1 MFLNLGI
8 NLFDMKLR
16 YFLFLFLFSFNS
28 LAQQKGRILVSDLY
42 QIKTASN
49 IKFSPDGKWYIY
61 SVQSIVPNDDQKA
74 EYDYQYQWFLAPADL
89 SAAPRAITNN
99 KENTAGACWSADG
112 KQLFFTRTVKGKS
125 QLFSLPLNGGE
136 AKQLTDFRYATASPV
151 VSPDGKILIFSA
163 SVSTEELLKDS
174 VLNAAKNAPLWNAE
188 KPGLNAEAIY
198 HNQAKGNADG
208 SLAEIRTYLQQ
219 NEKDKKAKVFNRLNF
234 QGEAATNPELRYVQL
249 FSLSLLKAD
258 AQPVALTSGFYS
270 YSLADISPD
279 SKYLVINAD
288 LNPEKHPDRSQ
299 ESAVYKMPVAG
310 GTPELILS
318 ESAYRY
324 NAGNISPDG
333 KWLIYQT
340 QPAAG
345 VNISRTFVYNFG
357 NKETISLAMDRNL
370 DALTW
375 STDNKSVYFLA
386 SSNGGNVVYKYN
398 LSTKN
403 IARLSDFDSGIT
415 SFDINKSQLVYTRL
429 TVTDPSEVYLADL
442 QNKNPKVITQ
452 LNTAWLATKQ
462 LNFPVKKTFTN
473 ELGMEV
479 EYWVMKPAAME
490 AGKKYP
496 VMLEIHGGPSA
507 MWGPG
512 EASMWHEFQYY
523 TGMGYGLVYSNPRG
537 SGGYGETFLRG
548 NVKDWGDGPTR
559 DVLKALDL
567 TIAEGWAD
575 TTQQF
580 ITGGSYAGYLT
591 AWIVGHTNR
600 FKAACAQRGV
610 YELSTFFG
618 EGNAWRLVPN
628 YFGGYPWE
636 SNVADLLKAQSPF
649 TYVNKIHTPLIIF
662 HGENDLRTGVI
673 QSEMMYKALKV
684 LGRDVEYVRHP
695 GGTHELTRSGNNRQ
709 RVDQML
715 RTMEFF
721 ERYKK

>member
-1 MFLNLGI
+1 MFLNLGF
-8 NLFDMKLR
+8 NASDMKLR
-16 YFLFLFLFSFNS
+16 YFFVLILLSFST
-28 LAQQKGRILVSDLY
+28 LAQQKSRILITDLY
-42 QIKTASN
+42 QIRTASN

-61 SVQSIVPNDDQKA
+61 SVQTIVPDEEQKG

-89 SAAPRAITNN
+89 STAARAITNN

-112 KQLFFTRTVKGKS
+112 KQLFFARMIKGKS

-136 AKQLTDFRYATASPV
+136 AKQLTDFRYGAGSPS
-151 VSPDGKILIFSA
+151 VSPDGKILIFAA
-163 SVSTEELLKDS
+163 SLSTDELLKDS
-174 VLNAAKNAPLWNAE
+174 VLNADKKSPLWNPE
-188 KPGLNAEAIY
+188 KPGMSTDAIY
-198 HNQAKGNADG
+198 RNSAKGNADG
-208 SLAEIRTYLQQ
+208 TLEEIRAYLQQ
-219 NEKDKKAKVFNRLNF
+219 NEKEKKAKVFNRLNF
-234 QGEAATNPELRYVQL
+234 QGEAATNPELKYTQL
-249 FSLSLLKAD
+249 FSLSLLNAG
-258 AQPVALTSGFYS
+258 AAPVALTSGYYS

-279 SKYLVINAD
+279 SKYIVVNAD
-288 LNPEKHPDRSQ
+288 LNPSRHPDRSQ
-299 ESAVYKMPVAG
+299 ESAIYRLPVSG
-310 GTPELILS
+310 GAPELLLS
-318 ESAYRY
+318 EPDYRF
-324 NAGNISPDG
+324 NAASISPDG
-333 KWLIYQT
+333 KSMTYQS
-340 QPAAG
+340 QPANG
-345 VNISRTFVYNFG
+345 VNISRTYIYNFAG
-357 NKETISLAMDRNL
+357 KDKINIPMDRNL

-375 STDNKSVYFLA
+375 APDHKSLYFLA
-386 SSNGGNVVYKYN
+386 SSNGGNVIYRYN
-398 LSTKN
+398 LNSKSVT
-403 IARLSDFDSGIT
+403 RLSDFDSGIT
-415 SFDINKSQLVYTRL
+415 SFDISKSQLVYTKL
-429 TVTDPSEVYLADL
+429 TIADPSEVYVADL
-442 QNKNPKVITQ
+442 LNKSPKVSTQ
-452 LNTAWLATKQ
+452 LNTAWLASKQ
-462 LNFPVKKTFTN
+462 LSYPVKKVFKN
-473 ELGMEV
+473 DLGMEV
-479 EYWVMKPAAME
+479 EYWVMKPAGME
-490 AGKKYP
+490 QGKKYP

-523 TGMGYGLVYSNPRG
+523 TGMGYGVVYSNPRG
-537 SGGYGETFLRG
+537 SGGYGEAFLRG

-559 DVLKALDL
+559 DVIKALDL
-567 TIAEGWAD
+567 AIAEGWAD

-610 YELSTFFG
+610 YELTTFFG

-636 SNVADLLKAQSPF
+636 SSVAELLRAQSPF
-649 TYVNKIHTPLIIF
+649 TYVDKIHTPLIIF

>member
-1 MFLNLGI
+1 
-8 NLFDMKLR
+8 MKLR
-16 YFLFLFLFSFNS
+16 CFFVLLLFTFSS
-28 LAQQKGRILVSDLY
+28 VAQQKGRMLVTDLY

-49 IKFSPDGKWYIY
+49 IKFSPDGKWYVY
-61 SVQSIVPNDDQKA
+61 SVQTIVPNDDQKG
-74 EYDYQYQWFLAPADL
+74 EYEYQYQWFLAPADL
-89 SAAPRAITNN
+89 SSAPRAITNN
-99 KENTAGACWSADG
+99 KENTSGACWSADG
-112 KQLFFTRTVKGKS
+112 KQLFFARTIKGKS

-136 AKQLTDFRYATASPV
+136 AKQLTDFRYGAASPA
-151 VSPDGKILIFSA
+151 VSSDGKFLIFSA
-163 SVSTEELLKDS
+163 SLSTDELLKDS
-174 VLNAAKNAPLWNAE
+174 ILNTAKKSPLWNLEKPGMTTDAIYSNAAKS
-188 KPGLNAEAIY
+188 
-198 HNQAKGNADG
+198 NADG
-208 SLAEIRTYLQQ
+208 TPGEMRAYLQQ

-234 QGEAATNPELRYVQL
+234 QGEAATNPEIRYTHL
-249 FSLSLLKAD
+249 FCLSLLKTD
-258 AQPVALTSGFYS
+258 ALPVALTSGFHS
-270 YSLADISPD
+270 YSFSDISPD
-279 SKYLVINAD
+279 SKFILINAD
-288 LNPEKHPDRSQ
+288 LNPSRHPDRSL
-299 ESAVYKMPVAG
+299 ESAVYRLPVAG
-310 GTPELILS
+310 GTPELLLS
-318 ESAYRY
+318 EADYRY
-324 NAGNISPDG
+324 NGASIAPDG
-333 KWLIYQT
+333 KWMSYQV
-340 QPAAG
+340 QPSNG
-345 VNISRTFVYNFG
+345 VNNSRTFLYNFVS
-357 NKETISLAMDRNL
+357 KEKVSVPMDRNM
-370 DALTW
+370 DDLTW
-375 STDNKSVYFLA
+375 STDNKFLYFLSA
-386 SSNGGNVVYKYN
+386 SNGGNVLYRYN
-398 LSTKN
+398 LSGKSVT
-403 IARLSDFDSGIT
+403 RLSDFDSGIT
-415 SFDINKSQLVYTRL
+415 SFDVGKSHLVYTRL
-429 TVTDPSEVYLADL
+429 TVADPSEVYVADL
-442 QNKNPKVITQ
+442 LNKTPKVSSR
-452 LNTAWLATKQ
+452 LNTEWLATKQ
-462 LNFPVKKTFTN
+462 LNYPVKKTFKN

-479 EYWVMKPAAME
+479 EYWVMKPSGME

-496 VMLEIHGGPSA
+496 VMLEIHGGPAA

-523 TGMGYGLVYSNPRG
+523 TGMGYGVVYSNPRG
-537 SGGYGETFLRG
+537 SGGYGEAFLRG

-610 YELSTFFG
+610 YELTTFFG

-636 SNVADLLKAQSPF
+636 SSVAELLRAQSPF
-649 TYVNKIHTPLIIF
+649 TYVDKIHTPLIIF

-715 RTMEFF
+715 RTVEFF